1 MSVDSF
7 CWEMEKDGYKFATVS
22 IPASHDVALKRILVS
37 RATGDVNMGYLSL
50 SETSVLWREFVE
62 LELTEY
68 DIETFASKYGKLFL
82 GKANFT
88 NEQILAVH
96 DDDLNVPTRYPVFLN
111 IDESFDAWCE
121 NILEMKRLS
130 FIWDLFQKGDIL
142 ALQRYIH
149 KTARNPHVWTFV
161 SRPEIFELHEAAMI
175 EDVASKRKLIAQK
188 IESMWGKDDFYEDFF
203 LHEFAKPKLMDAVQH
218 LILLKVNKRL
228 EGVHPRL
235 LWDISKPLSKHLD
248 LRLTAN
254 CLADALW
261 LQFAQAV
268 TRGTKFERCDRCK
281 KWFAKVD
288 RNSEKK
294 IYCSNACKQA
304 TYRKKKNLQTDI
316 ETE

>member
-7 CWEMEKDGYKFATVS
+7 FWEMEKNGYKFATVS
-22 IPASHDVALKRILVS
+22 IPTNNEVTSKRILVS
-37 RATGDVNMGYLSL
+37 RATENVKIGYLSL

-62 LELTEY
+62 LELTEQ
-68 DIETFASKYGKLFL
+68 DIETFASKYGKLFP

-88 NEQILAVH
+88 NEKILPVQ
-96 DDDLNVPTRYPVFLN
+96 DDDLNVPATYPVFLN
-111 IDESFDAWCE
+111 LDESFDAWCE

-130 FIWDLFQKGDIL
+130 LLWDSFQKGDIST
-142 ALQRYIH
+142 LQRYVH
-149 KTARNPHVWTFV
+149 QKARNPNGWTFV
-161 SRPEIFELHEAAMI
+161 SRPEIFELYEAVMS
-175 EDVASKRKLIAQK
+175 EDIASKRELIAKK

-235 LWDISKPLSKHLD
+235 LWDVSKPLSKHLD
-248 LRLTAN
+248 LMLTAN

-268 TRGTKFERCDRCK
+268 TRGTKFERCARCK

-304 TYRKKKNLQTDI
+304 TYRKKKNLQEDV
-316 ETE
+316 